1 LNFNFLH
8 KNLEVKM
15 KKSYLAL
22 IIAIVFSL
30 TVSSC
35 TFTTGGSY
43 SAQSFSQDKE
53 LTVGTLQKELRVGM
67 SGAELI
73 QALGSP
79 NIITRDQNG
88 FETWVY
94 DRIATEARYNES
106 ANILFLMLY
115 AQGSSSSNA
124 TVSQKTLTV
133 VVKMNEH
140 GRVDSF
146 AYHSS
151 KF

>member
-1 LNFNFLH
+1 
-8 KNLEVKM
+8 
-15 KKSYLAL
+15 
-22 IIAIVFSL
+22 
-30 TVSSC
+30 
-35 TFTTGGSY
+35 
-43 SAQSFSQDKE
+43 
-53 LTVGTLQKELRVGM
+53 
-67 SGAELI
+67 
-73 QALGSP
+73 
-79 NIITRDQNG
+79 
-88 FETWVY
+88 
-94 DRIATEARYNES
+94 
-106 ANILFLMLY
+106 MLY